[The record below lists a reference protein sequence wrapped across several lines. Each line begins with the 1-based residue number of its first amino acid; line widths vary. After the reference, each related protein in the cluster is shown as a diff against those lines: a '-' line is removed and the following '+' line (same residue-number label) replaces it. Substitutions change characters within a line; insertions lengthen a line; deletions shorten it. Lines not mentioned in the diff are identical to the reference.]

1 MAYTKT
7 EWVNGTSPNINAN
20 NLNKIEQG
28 IYDNDTHIGNLDN
41 LSTTAKSNLVAAVN
55 EVASSSGGGAPI
67 GVGMDYFGTTA
78 PEDWMFADGS
88 AISRTE
94 YAELFAIIGTTYG
107 VGDGSTTFNLPDK
120 RERVSVMYKE
130 NSTMGTTGATFGTMG
145 AKGGEDMHTLD
156 TTEIPSH
163 NHKVTTKEGYGTG
176 STYYVAGIHQE
187 TTTATKEIN
196 TSSTGGGNAHN
207 NLQPYLVCNYI
218 IKVK

>member
-7 EWVNGTSPNINAN
+7 EWVNGQSPNINAD

-28 IYDNDTHIGNLDN
+28 IFDNDSHIGNVNN
-41 LSTTAKSNLVAAVN
+41 LTTIEKTNLVGAIN

-78 PEDWMFADGS
+78 PTDWMFADGS
-88 AISRTE
+88 AISRTT

-107 VGDGSTTFNLPDK
+107 AGDGSTTFNLPDK

-145 AKGGEDMHTLD
+145 AKGGEDKHTL
-156 TTEIPSH
+156 TTSEMPSH

-176 STYYVAGIHQE
+176 STYYVSGIHQE
-187 TTTATKEIN
+187 TTTSTKEIN
-196 TSSTGGGNAHN
+196 TSDTGSGTAHN
-207 NLQPYLVCNYI
+207 ILQPYLVCNYI